1 MREGRKVFFSEEK
14 KQKTFNFSPAARSR
28 PRPRSWKLRKEQKS
42 FGSFLQKRTTYFL
55 FAFFTFPAFAQDV
68 FRQPGTPPPEPPAEP
83 IPSGIVPADPDLAY
97 TQIPVPD
104 RNRIID
110 ALGTPDNPFD
120 PYHQSTLKGDRP
132 IFDDW
137 FVELS
142 AVSDTVYEP
151 RAVPVPVNVIDTY
164 NTQNNDQFGRP
175 KQTFFSQ
182 TVIPSIAIIK
192 GDTTFQPPE
201 FQLRITPAFT
211 YTQLDVGELGLV
223 NIDPTRGTTRNS
235 TFVGLQEAFI
245 DYHLRDVS
253 ARYDFDAIRIGIQPI
268 NADFRG
274 FLFQDQQL
282 GVRLFGDR
290 LDNRVQYNLA
300 YFRRIEKDTNS
311 GLNDLGQPLRRDDI
325 FMANLF
331 IQDLPVKGYTAEFS
345 LIQNDNHETATNY
358 DKNGFQ
364 VRPAEIGLDNPHKY
378 DVTYFGLNGDGHI
391 GRLNLT
397 QSAYYALGNDKE
409 SEFSGVGARIKAY
422 FAALEPS
429 IDIDWLRIRGS
440 ALYASG
446 SGNPYGRTETGF
458 DAILE
463 NPQFAGADT
472 SYWIRQGIPLIG
484 GGGVDLVG
492 PNGVLPD
499 LRSSKDEGQSNF
511 INPGVLLLGIG
522 ADADVLPQLRF
533 SLNFNHLSFNDTQ
546 VLEVLRAQSPIHR
559 DIGWDISGAV
569 TWRPFDTQNVI
580 FRASAAVLIPG
591 QGFKDLFASE
601 GSDQVY
607 YSVLVNAI
615 LKY

>member
-1 MREGRKVFFSEEK
+1 MKEGRKVFFSEEK
-14 KQKTFNFSPAARSR
+14 KQKTFIILGSCTAR
-28 PRPRSWKLRKEQKS
+28 KQKS
-42 FGSFLQKRTTYFL
+42 FGSFLQKRTAFFL
-55 FAFFTFPAFAQDV
+55 FFFVAVCASPACAQDV

-132 IFDDW
+132 LFDDW
-137 FVELS
+137 FIELS

-151 RAVPVPVNVIDTY
+151 RAVPVPVNVVDTY
-164 NTQNNDQFGRP
+164 TTQGNDQFGRP
-175 KQTFFSQ
+175 KQTFLSE
-182 TVIPSIAIIK
+182 TVIPSISIIK
-192 GDTTFQPPE
+192 GDTTFRPPQ
-201 FQLRITPAFT
+201 FQLRVTPAVT
-211 YTQLDVGELGLV
+211 YTQLDVAELGLV

-235 TFVGLQEAFI
+235 TFVGMQEAFI

-290 LDNRVQYNLA
+290 FNNRIQYNLA
-300 YFRRIEKDTNS
+300 YFRRIEKDTNG
-311 GLNDLGQPLRRDDI
+311 GLNDLGKPLRRDDI

-331 IQDLPVKGYTAEFS
+331 IQDLPVKGYTTEFS
-345 LIQNDNHETATNY
+345 VIQNDNHETATDY

-397 QSAYYALGNDKE
+397 QSAYYALGNDKS

-429 IDIDWLRIRGS
+429 VDIDWLRIRGA

-446 SGNPYGRTETGF
+446 DGNPYGRTEGGF

-484 GGGVDLVG
+484 GGGIDLVG

-546 VLEVLRAQSPIHR
+546 VLQVLRAQSPIHR
-559 DIGWDISGAV
+559 NIGWDISGAA

-591 QGFKDLFASE
+591 QGFTDLFASE